1 MDPDIVIGSGL
12 RWVCEDRLSG
22 RKGGSAYS
30 QRKADPLIFG
40 TKMVPCMWRADLSFR
55 NSVTGSGSGAKCSN
69 ILQDKKLYCTNPR
82 MINSHKF
89 YLNLLP
95 VLATH

>member
-1 MDPDIVIGSGL
+1 MDLNRVTGSSL
-12 RWVCEDRLSG
+12 RQVCVDRLSG

-30 QRKADPLIFG
+30 QRKADLLIFG
-40 TKMVPCMWRADLSFR
+40 TKMAPCLWRADPSFR

-69 ILQDKKLYCTNPR
+69 ILQDKKLYSMDTM

-89 YLNLLP
+89 NLNLLP